1 MKKER
6 RKKKFTV
13 SHHRSR
19 SKCLG
24 DGTYRKGSSLK
35 QNGFGVWGFF
45 CTHVDGYILVINKTT
60 HASELIFFFGNG
72 MQEAFGYQKKLIRWV
87 ILAITSVCND
97 SFTS

>member
-1 MKKER
+1 MSR
-6 RKKKFTV
+6 RWY
-13 SHHRSR
+13 
-19 SKCLG
+19 LQ
-24 DGTYRKGSSLK
+24 KGVI
-35 QNGFGVWGFF
+35 FETEWVWGFF